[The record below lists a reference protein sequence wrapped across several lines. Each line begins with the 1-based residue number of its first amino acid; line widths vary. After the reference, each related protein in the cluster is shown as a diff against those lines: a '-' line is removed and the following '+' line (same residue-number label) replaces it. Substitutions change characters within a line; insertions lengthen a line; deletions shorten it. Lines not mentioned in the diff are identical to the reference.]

1 MIDNNLISPF
11 AISIIEKL
19 SRHNHQAYLVG
30 GCIRDIL
37 SNIKPKDFD
46 IATNATPEEI
56 RKIFKASRIIGKR
69 FKLVHIY
76 KGTEIIEVATFRSG
90 NDKDQ
95 SSNFLQKDGSGKI
108 IRDNIWGTI
117 EDDSLR
123 RDFTINSL
131 YYCPTS
137 KKIIDKN
144 NGQQDI
150 RKKKIV
156 SIGDPIKRFEE
167 DPVRCLR
174 AIRFSNKL
182 KFKIDNQIK
191 DAIYKKGHLLKDI
204 SNARMFDEFCKLFMN
219 GFAYPNFKKINTFSL
234 DQVFIEQ
241 YKNTIWQKICIESMK
256 NTDNRLNN
264 GKTANP
270 GFLLAAI
277 MWPSLLSHCID
288 KNQINLKKFFRNMDK
303 VIKNQ
308 QKRTAIPRKFFSYI
322 KDIWFL
328 QLKLHSRIK
337 NHPYKTLKNSR
348 FRAAYDFLLI
358 REKACNIKDGP
369 GSWWTKFQE
378 FDKQGKENLIKE
390 LKDKQ
395 DEESFKSFGFQREL
409 I

>member
-131 YYCPTS
+131 YYCPIS
-137 KKIIDKN
+137 KKN
-144 NGQQDI
+144 
-150 RKKKIV
+150 
-156 SIGDPIKRFEE
+156 
-167 DPVRCLR
+167 
-174 AIRFSNKL
+174 
-182 KFKIDNQIK
+182 
-191 DAIYKKGHLLKDI
+191 Y
-204 SNARMFDEFCKLFMN
+204 
-219 GFAYPNFKKINTFSL
+219 
-234 DQVFIEQ
+234 
-241 YKNTIWQKICIESMK
+241 
-256 NTDNRLNN
+256 
-264 GKTANP
+264 
-270 GFLLAAI
+270 
-277 MWPSLLSHCID
+277 
-288 KNQINLKKFFRNMDK
+288 
-303 VIKNQ
+303 
-308 QKRTAIPRKFFSYI
+308 
-322 KDIWFL
+322 
-328 QLKLHSRIK
+328 
-337 NHPYKTLKNSR
+337 
-348 FRAAYDFLLI
+348 
-358 REKACNIKDGP
+358 
-369 GSWWTKFQE
+369 
-378 FDKQGKENLIKE
+378 
-390 LKDKQ
+390 
-395 DEESFKSFGFQREL
+395 
-409 I
+409 